1 MGKVFL
7 ALTMSLDGFVARPGI
22 NNDNPFG
29 ANGEQIHNWMFVN
42 PTDADKAVGNR
53 AMSDAGAVIAGNHTT
68 QLGFDTGWKGKNPFA
83 APCLSSVIMFLSG
96 QSQVDL

>member
-29 ANGEQIHNWMFVN
+29 TNGEQIHNWMFVN

-53 AMSDAGAVIAGNHTT
+53 AMCRGCH
-68 QLGFDTGWKGKNPFA
+68 
-83 APCLSSVIMFLSG
+83 CG
-96 QSQVDL
+96 QSYHPAWI